1 MRRIVFTLITALL
14 AISTVV
20 AAPNKKMMKEAK
32 AEAKALSSDGWKVDM
47 GAPSLEEQVLAVTEH
62 RAMVDTEGAPI
73 YIIVTATKSSMSLNA
88 AISMTTQACKALA
101 TQEILKALGIDA
113 SNSTKSIVLGRG
125 KRLLYLQRKR
135 GYENEA
141 MITIAYNRKENLA
154 ANSHLAEQ
162 K

>member
-1 MRRIVFTLITALL
+1 MAFWDDFQKTMSKTAETG
-14 AISTVV
+14 IKQTS
-20 AAPNKKMMKEAK
+20 K
-32 AEAKALSSDGWKVDM
+32 W
-47 GAPSLEEQVLAVTEH
+47 LEVGKL
-62 RAMVDTEGAPI
+62 
-73 YIIVTATKSSMSLNA
+73 SMSLNA

-101 TQEILKALGIDA
+101 TQEILKALGVDA
-113 SNSTKSIVLGRG
+113 SNSKKSIVLGRG

>member
-32 AEAKALSSDGWKVDM
+32 AEAKALSSNGWKVEM

-73 YIIVTATKSSMSLNA
+73 YIIVTATKSSMSPNA
-88 AISMTTQACKALA
+88 AISMTMQACKALA
-101 TQEILKALGIDA
+101 TQEILKALGVDA
-113 SNSTKSIVLGRG
+113 SNSKKSIVLGRG

>member
-101 TQEILKALGIDA
+101 TQEILKALGVDA
-113 SNSTKSIVLGRG
+113 SNSKKSIVLGRG

>member
-73 YIIVTATKSSMSLNA
+73 YIIVTATKSSMSPNA
-88 AISMTTQACKALA
+88 AVSMTTQACKALA